1 MELLSGGARLG
12 FEWGSASLGQ
22 GSGEAGLG
30 ILGGMARVV
39 DAIAV
44 RSYLKQGGRLAV
56 RPAVRCTQGREN

>member
-1 MELLSGGARLG
+1 MG

-44 RSYLKQGGRLAV
+44 RSYLKQRGHGAV
-56 RPAVRCTQGREN
+56 RPSVRCTLGREN